1 MGDFTKEKSI
11 AKHCG
16 QSSLPSRSF
25 DRRRSRELLTRKP
38 ARLVLL
44 QRASARCAPDRSL
57 QALLSLLTSAIP
69 TQSFST
75 TREVKVKLAIK
86 REPDIRSGP

>member
-1 MGDFTKEKSI
+1 
-11 AKHCG
+11 
-16 QSSLPSRSF
+16 
-25 DRRRSRELLTRKP
+25 
-38 ARLVLL
+38 
-44 QRASARCAPDRSL
+44 
-57 QALLSLLTSAIP
+57 LSLLTSAIP